1 MDPTPGPSES
11 LSSAKKELLTVLPFD
26 AIPDIPFLTY
36 RNPDPATEIPPGTR
50 VAIPLGRRTVAGLVW
65 SDPAPPFAGALREI
79 SGVLDPVPVFPAAL
93 HLLVSF
99 GAWYYKI
106 PPGLLAKS
114 ALPPSMALPKPLPAS
129 FWKEFSA
136 SPPETKTDLPTL
148 HSLSPAQAE
157 ALAEWEEKRRER
169 FAPFLLRGVTG
180 SGKTRLYQEMARTV
194 IQEGSSVLVLN
205 PEIGLVAPL
214 LEAMQAISPAAE
226 GIHSAQTKGERTRAF
241 ARILSGRVPVVV
253 GPRSALFSPLS
264 HLGLI
269 IIDEEH
275 DPSYQAYEG
284 LSFNARNLA
293 LRRAQDLNIPVVL
306 GSATPLSDA
315 VFHVSSG
322 RYHSLSLPGRIGGR
336 PLPTLSLIPSATGP
350 SPLPDP
356 IPERIASALARSE
369 QAVILLNRRGYVPTL
384 LCRSCHA
391 TLSCP
396 SCAVKLVFHKIP
408 ERRMIC
414 HSCASSFAV
423 PSLCPSCL
431 GRDLELR
438 GTATQK
444 LEEIL
449 EKLFPEARVVR
460 LDADSARE
468 SQEKLAA
475 FRGGEGDIL
484 VGTQVVA
491 KGHDLPNVTY
501 GVVLETD
508 GMLAFPDYRASERAF
523 GLILQLAG
531 RVGRH
536 RDGGQVD
543 IVTRDPDN
551 PVLGWA
557 QNYDQE
563 AFYNHVLEERRLL
576 GYPPFARLASIILS
590 SAREEPVQEILAEK
604 SPFGTFPAG
613 DGIFGPVPGL
623 PPKLKNRFRA
633 QIVIKAPTI
642 GLVHQRLEQVKS
654 YYNSR
659 GKILVEWQIDPFDL
673 G

>member
-1 MDPTPGPSES
+1 MDLTPVPSET
-11 LSSAKKELLTVLPFD
+11 SSTPEKGHLTVLPFD
-26 AIPDIPFLTY
+26 AIPDIPLLTY
-36 RNPDPATEIPPGTR
+36 KNPDSDTEIPPGTR
-50 VAIPLGRRTVAGLVW
+50 VAVPLGRRTVAGLVW
-65 SDPAPPFAGALREI
+65 SISAPPFEGSVREI
-79 SGVLDPVPVFPAAL
+79 AGVLDPSPVFPPSL
-93 HLLVSF
+93 HSLVSF

-129 FWKEFSA
+129 FWKEYRA
-136 SPPETKTDLPTL
+136 SLPEEGAPVSTLPP
-148 HSLSPAQAE
+148 LSDAQAG
-157 ALAEWEEKRRER
+157 AFAAWEEKRHQK

-180 SGKTRLYQEMARTV
+180 SGKTRLYQEMART
-194 IQEGSSVLVLN
+194 ILEEGSSVLVLT

-214 LEAMQAISPAAE
+214 LEAMRAVSPLAE
-226 GIHSAQTKGERTRAF
+226 GIHSAQTKGERSKTF

-253 GPRSALFSPLS
+253 GPRSALFSPLAR
-264 HLGLI
+264 LGLI
-269 IIDEEH
+269 IVDEEH

-293 LRRAQDLNIPVVL
+293 LRRAQDAGIPVVL
-306 GSATPLSDA
+306 GSATPLSDSL
-315 VFHVSSG
+315 FHVSSG

-336 PLPTLSLIPSATGP
+336 PLPAISLLSAPSGDT
-350 SPLPDP
+350 PLPDP
-356 IPERIASALARSE
+356 IAERIATTINRGE

-391 TLSCP
+391 TVSCP
-396 SCAVKLVFHKIP
+396 SCAVKLVFHKVP
-408 ERRMIC
+408 DRRMIC
-414 HSCASSFAV
+414 HSCTSSFAV

-431 GRDLELR
+431 KRDLELR

-444 LEEIL
+444 LEEVL
-449 EKLFPEARVVR
+449 GKLFPDARVVR

-468 SQEKLAA
+468 TQERLTA
-475 FRGGEGDIL
+475 FREGEGEIL

-491 KGHDLPNVTY
+491 KGHDLPKVTY
-501 GVVLETD
+501 GVVLDAD

-536 RDGGQVD
+536 RSGGLVD

-557 QNYDQE
+557 RTYNQE
-563 AFYNHVLEERRLL
+563 AFYEHVLAERKLL
-576 GYPPFARLASIILS
+576 GYPPFSRLASVILS
-590 SAREEPVQEILAEK
+590 SAYEEPVQEVLAEK
-604 SPFGTFPAG
+604 SPFGSFPAG
-613 DGIFGPVPGL
+613 NGIFGPVPGL
-623 PPKLKNRFRA
+623 PPKLKNRYRA
-633 QIVIKAPTI
+633 QIVIKGPTI
-642 GLVHQRLEQVKS
+642 GLVHTRLEQVRS
-654 YYNSR
+654 YYQSR